1 MSPPQNDAA
10 DDGRRSAFRLLFAAL
25 LIVGFGNTM
34 LLAVLPPLARD
45 IGLSE
50 SDVGWIF
57 SLSAFIWIFSSPHWG
72 RESDRVGRR
81 PIVVMGLAG
90 YAVSMALLSMLAG
103 MGLVGWLAGPALLT
117 SLILS
122 RAIFGTFGS
131 AANPAAQAYVADRT
145 TPGERTNEMAALSSA
160 FSLGAAV
167 GTGIASGMI
176 AGVGVLLEWMTGN
189 AVAADQIATLSPMI
203 LTAVLAASLSY
214 AVHRFLPEN
223 WNKAEAS
230 VRKPGPPAWRLALDR
245 RVSGYLIFGF
255 GMSTVF
261 GILSQTYGFFT
272 MDRLVLTGREAA
284 AQAALGFMAG
294 AFATVAAQTVLV
306 PRLQLNTRAL
316 MVWGVA
322 LAAVGVSIQVIAVNQ
337 EMLVA
342 SRIVQGFGFGLAGA
356 GYSGG
361 ASLSVGPEE
370 QGPTAGLLVAANGS
384 GFVLAPVFGG
394 MFYAA
399 SGMNAPL
406 YLVVAILIALCL
418 FAAASRRL
426 RAPTIYGSSSGGPD
440 EHG

>member
-1 MSPPQNDAA
+1 
-10 DDGRRSAFRLLFAAL
+10 
-25 LIVGFGNTM
+25 
-34 LLAVLPPLARD
+34 
-45 IGLSE
+45 
-50 SDVGWIF
+50 
-57 SLSAFIWIFSSPHWG
+57 
-72 RESDRVGRR
+72 
-81 PIVVMGLAG
+81 
-90 YAVSMALLSMLAG
+90 MALLSILAG
-103 MGLVGWLAGPALLT
+103 LGLIGWLTGPALLAA
-117 SLILS
+117 LVLS
-122 RAIFGTFGS
+122 RAIFGAFGS

-145 TPGERTNEMAALSSA
+145 TPLERTNEIAALSSA

-176 AGVGVLLEWMTGN
+176 AGVGVVLEMVTRN
-189 AVAADQIATLSPMI
+189 PAASDRIATLSPMI
-203 LTAVLAASLSY
+203 LTAILALTLAI
-214 AVHRFLPEN
+214 AVDRYLPEQ

-261 GILSQTYGFFT
+261 GILSQTFGFFT
-272 MDRLVLTGREAA
+272 MDRLALTGREAA
-284 AQAALGFMAG
+284 AHAALGFMAG

-316 MVWGVA
+316 MVWGVV
-322 LAAVGVSIQVIAVNQ
+322 LAALGVALQVVGVNQ
-337 EMLVA
+337 ELLVA

-361 ASLSVGPEE
+361 ASLSVRPEE

-399 SGMNAPL
+399 AGMNAPL
-406 YLVVAILIALCL
+406 YLVIAILVAMSL